1 MTDCPS
7 TITIFTPQFDVDEEQ
22 KEEEFFE
29 NAVCFYVSFFLSLSV
44 FPLMM
49 KFLVGQIVQCVLPYF
64 VARFLGFVM
73 MQKLKKTRLF
83 WSAKT

>member
-1 MTDCPS
+1 MEMNWKGR
-7 TITIFTPQFDVDEEQ
+7 FVDWG
-22 KEEEFFE
+22 EFFE
-29 NAVCFYVSFFLSLSV
+29 IALCFLRFFCLFSV

-49 KFLVGQIVQCVLPYF
+49 KFLEGQIFQCVLPYF